1 MRNQIK
7 NVFNSTISEI
17 SMLMIVLCLVLI
29 SLSVKMGGV
38 PVVEVGAG
46 LAAGVIL
53 VGWLSWATYKLAT
66 RKPVAEM
73 DVKSRLIAESCSC
86 FLIFCWL
93 LLGSFPLAAVIWAPL
108 FTYTLY
114 RSFKESRA
122 NEA

>member
-29 SLSVKMGGV
+29 SLSVKM
-38 PVVEVGAG
+38 AG

-53 VGWLSWATYKLAT
+53 GGWLSWATYKLVT
-66 RKPVAEM
+66 RKPVVEM

-122 NEA
+122 H